1 MKKNTCIHTRFASS
15 ASMLKL
21 LLLLALADFCIALS
35 ISLWSESE
43 KVSMHML
50 GVKDLVGDSNREKQ
64 NIIFFLT
71 SVKSL
76 IQTWLQI
83 KLYATILKLQRP

>member
-15 ASMLKL
+15 ASMLK
-21 LLLLALADFCIALS
+21 LLLALADFCIALS

-50 GVKDLVGDSNREKQ
+50 GVEDLVGDSNREKQ
-64 NIIFFLT
+64 NIFFFLT

-76 IQTWLQI
+76 IQTGLQI